1 MNEENE
7 TVNGYL
13 IPANSK
19 KSILYFGLFNKF
31 DLILFG
37 SGVGLTLLL
46 MTFTPAFGG
55 WLKIVLVVAPA
66 IVTGFLVFPVPN
78 YHNVLS
84 LLRSVW
90 NYFTTRQR
98 FIWKGWCV
106 RDEFKE
112 EENSK
117 K

>member
-1 MNEENE
+1 MNN
-7 TVNGYL
+7 NYL

-19 KSILYFGLFNKF
+19 KSQLYFGLFNKF

-37 SGVGLTLLL
+37 SGGGTSLLL
-46 MTFTPAFGG
+46 MTIIPVGNYILSIIICLPAV
-55 WLKIVLVVAPA
+55 I
-66 IVTGFLVFPVPN
+66 TGFLVFPVPN

-84 LLRSVW
+84 LLRSIW
-90 NYFTTRQR
+90 QFYTTRQK

-106 RDEFKE
+106 KDEFKE
-112 EENSK
+112 DNK